1 MGSGDCTSL
10 ESSGQM
16 ASYESLMK
24 GTIYGA
30 GDCTRGSRHSVL
42 SMMVEDRL
50 NTSVRPPQHLTK
62 KEIAILRLWVDQG
75 TRKTDPSPGNVR
87 FREDLT
93 HHQRPLGPAFRCQAR
108 CGRRHQRF
116 RLSSCHGASMRPRVA
131 INRLRSASVFGKDSS
146 AYNAKR
152 ASNRFILRS

>member
-1 MGSGDCTSL
+1 
-10 ESSGQM
+10 M

-75 TRKTDPSPGNVR
+75 ARKTNPSPGNVR
-87 FREDLT
+87 FREDST
-93 HHQRPLGPAFRCQAR
+93 HHQRLWGRHFAVRLDADADTNVLGSQAAMAQA
-108 CGRRHQRF
+108 C
-116 RLSSCHGASMRPRVA
+116 A
-131 INRLRSASVFGKDSS
+131 
-146 AYNAKR
+146 R
-152 ASNRFILRS
+152 A